1 MQEPRVSVLLPCRD
15 AAATLD
21 EALESLVH
29 QTFEQFEIIAVDDG
43 SSDATPEILSKWT
56 ARDSRIVTVRTH
68 PRGIVEALRTAA
80 ELAKGDVIARMDADD
95 IAVATRFERQIDFLD
110 THTDLVACGTMVEY
124 IPRKTVR
131 DGAQRYEQWVNS
143 VISLEQM
150 QRDLFVE
157 CPIPHPT
164 LVMRRAV
171 FEAVGGYRDAGWPE
185 DYDLMLRFW
194 EAEHRFGKVPEVLLQ
209 WRERPDRLSRTHVR
223 YTQEAFVRC
232 KVHFLRRRIAER
244 PVVVWGAGPVGK
256 SFSRALQDNGH
267 EIVAFVDLDP
277 RKIGQTIH
285 GAPVVHPDSI
295 EEYRSAYVLAAV
307 ASLEARDEIRGSLRV
322 AGFRDPDDCCAVA

>member
-1 MQEPRVSVLLPCRD
+1 MLLPCRD

-21 EALESLVH
+21 EALDSLVR

-43 SSDATPEILSKWT
+43 SSDSTPDILSKWA
-56 ARDSRIVTVRTH
+56 ARDSRIVTVRTQ
-68 PRGIVEALRTAA
+68 PSGIVEALRTAA
-80 ELAKGDVIARMDADD
+80 ALTKGDMIARMDADD
-95 IAVATRFERQIDFLD
+95 IAAATRFERQIDFLD
-110 THTDLVACGTMVEY
+110 THTDLAACGTMVEY
-124 IPRKTVR
+124 IPREAVR
-131 DGAQRYEQWVNS
+131 DGARRYEQWVNS

-150 QRDLFVE
+150 QRDLFIE

-164 LVMRRAV
+164 LVMRRTV
-171 FEAVGGYRDAGWPE
+171 FEEVGGYRDAEWPE
-185 DYDLMLRFW
+185 DYDLLLRFW

-232 KVHFLRRRIAER
+232 KVHFLSRRIAER

-267 EIVAFVDLDP
+267 EIAAFVDLDR

-285 GAPVVHPDSI
+285 GAPVVHPDAI
-295 EEYRSAYVLAAV
+295 GEYRSAYVLAAV
-307 ASLEARDEIRGSLRV
+307 ASEQAREEIRASLRI
-322 AGFRDPDDCCAVA
+322 AGFREPDDCCAVA